1 MDINV
6 LYDFIVAQAFYGI
19 ATVILLGA
27 LAVVFLPNIVH
38 AVLLLAVTFIAVAGL
53 FLLLEAPFLAAV
65 MVFVYAGAVCL
76 MIVFAIMLIQRR
88 HMKLTNVFNNQLK
101 IGGAVVALTVAV
113 MAYFSANAHAP
124 WSEVSAVAAVP
135 KDTMNFLAELLM
147 TKYFVAFEAA
157 AILLTMALSG
167 AIMIAKEVKANA
179 GSTDDN

>member
-1 MDINV
+1 MDINF
-6 LYDFIVAQAFYGI
+6 LYDFIVAQAFYAV

-38 AVLLLAVTFIAVAGL
+38 AVLMLAVTFIAVAGL
-53 FLLLEAPFLAAV
+53 FLLLDAPFIAAV

-76 MIVFAIMLIQRR
+76 MIVFAVMLIQRR

-101 IGGAVVALTVAV
+101 VGGAVVALTVAV
-113 MAYFSANAHAP
+113 MAYFSANAR
-124 WSEVSAVAAVP
+124 WSDVSAVTAVP

-157 AILLTMALSG
+157 AILLTMALTG
-167 AIMIAKEVKANA
+167 AIMIAREVKANA